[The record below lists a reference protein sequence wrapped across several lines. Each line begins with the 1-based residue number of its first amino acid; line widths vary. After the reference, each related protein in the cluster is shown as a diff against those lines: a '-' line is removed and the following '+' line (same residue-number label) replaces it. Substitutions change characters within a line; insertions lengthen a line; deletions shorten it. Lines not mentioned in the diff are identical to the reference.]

1 MPKPESAP
9 PIARVHPLWATEGGR
24 VTLDG
29 SFALDDGAVPR
40 VRVGGVE
47 ARVVY
52 ASARRL
58 AVLVPRGL
66 PGGPTPLQIDELPG
80 ATAYLDIGQVLAT
93 GVHQVDNPIYDTE
106 GHLYVT
112 YSGAR
117 GEEVPVSIYRV
128 RRDGSREPF
137 VSGITNPTSMA
148 LDAEGRLYV
157 SSRFD
162 GTVHRIWPDGR
173 TELVASDLGI
183 ACGLAFAPD
192 GTLFV
197 GDRSGTV
204 FAISPAGHTS
214 TFATLPPSVAAFHLA
229 LGPDLHLYVTAPTLA
244 PRDAVYRID
253 PAGRVEVVY
262 EGFGRPQGIAF
273 DAEGAL
279 YVVEALAG
287 SAGLYRLRP
296 GEAPERVLAAAAL
309 VGVAFD
315 PTGGL
320 VVASNDTVYR
330 LDVPVRRP

>member
-1 MPKPESAP
+1 MSLAKSH
-9 PIARVHPLWATEGGR
+9 IARVHPLWALEGGR
-24 VTLDG
+24 VTLEGRFGLDG
-29 SFALDDGAVPR
+29 VLVPH
-40 VRVGGVE
+40 VRVGGIE

-52 ASARRL
+52 ASPRCL
-58 AVLVPRGL
+58 GVLVPRGL
-66 PGGPTPLQIDELPG
+66 PGGPTTIEIDELPG
-80 ATAYLDIGQVLAT
+80 ETASVDVGRILAT
-93 GVHQVDNPIYDTE
+93 GLHQVDNPVFDAE

-117 GEEVPVSIYRV
+117 GEQVPVSIYRV

-137 VSGITNPTSMA
+137 VTGLVNPTSMA
-148 LDAEGRLYV
+148 VDPQGRLHV

-162 GTVHRIWPDGR
+162 GTVHRVLPDGR

-197 GDRSGTV
+197 GDRSGTI
-204 FAISPAGHTS
+204 FAVSPTGRTT

-244 PRDAVYRID
+244 PRDAIYRID

-262 EGFGRPQGIAF
+262 EGFGRPQGLAF
-273 DAEGAL
+273 DAEGRL

-287 SAGLYRLRP
+287 AAGLYRFCP
-296 GEAPERVLAAAAL
+296 GEPTVERVLAAASL
-309 VGVAFD
+309 VGLAFD
-315 PTGGL
+315 PVGGL
-320 VVASNDTVYR
+320 VVASNEVAYR
-330 LDVPVRRP
+330 LDVPVRGA